1 MSNLEETKEGTVAQ
15 EGAVQ
20 KIDVKKVGIIAA
32 IVLAVLLVVY
42 IGFVFYF
49 KNHFF
54 FRSTLNGVNS
64 SGSTVDAVMKR
75 IEKKANNYSISFVEK
90 DGIEKFKPAD
100 FDMEV
105 ASSKAE
111 FEKALSKQNE
121 FAWVGALFAPRNY
134 KSKIVVDFNE
144 EKFDGILSNLKDV
157 VDDNAT
163 QTEDARV
170 AFSEGDKFVIKK
182 EVYGTEVDKE
192 SLSKVS
198 KTAVMTLDSK
208 VDLKKDKCY
217 VQPKLTSDDD
227 ELKQTCEKLND
238 KIDLDYTYTVGG
250 QNEKVS
256 KETLASFF
264 KNDEKGDITYN
275 DEAIAA
281 FVKEMAAKYDTAG
294 KPKTLVTYT
303 GATVTV
309 PGGSYGWKIDKE
321 KEAAKIKADLDAG
334 KDVKR
339 DFEYARTA
347 ASRGANDYGN
357 SYIEVNR
364 TGQYFVVH
372 KDGAVVLQSKVV
384 TGNINKGDETHV
396 GAYFVAYKAKNA
408 TLKGPTWNSKVGF
421 WMPFNGGEGLH
432 DAVWQPSFGGTYYKI
447 RGSHGCVNLPLNVA
461 SQLYN
466 IVSAG
471 YPVLV
476 YDLPGT
482 EDNEPN
488 VKDAQA
494 FSDELN
500 TIGEVTPASQGTIE
514 ALRKKYFRLTPEAIS
529 MVPNMQILNDAEAN
543 LKAQLAATGVDW
555 NPPTTSKD
563 ED

>member
-1 MSNLEETKEGTVAQ
+1 MSNLEETRQNTAAEVDA
-15 EGAVQ
+15 
-20 KIDVKKVGIIAA
+20 VKKVNVKKIGIIALC
-32 IVLAVLLVVY
+32 VVAVLLVIY
-42 IGFVFYF
+42 FGFVFYF

-54 FRSTLNGVNS
+54 FRSTLNGVSS
-64 SGSTVDAVMKR
+64 SGATVETVMDK
-75 IEKKANNYSISFVEK
+75 IEKKADNYTISFVEK
-90 DGIEKFKPAD
+90 NGTERFKPAD
-100 FDMEV
+100 FDMKV
-105 ASSKAE
+105 ANSKAE
-111 FEKALSKQNE
+111 FEKALAEQNE
-121 FAWVGALFAPRNY
+121 YAWIGAIFVPRDY
-134 KSKIVVDFNE
+134 ESKVVVSYDE
-144 EKFDGILSNLKDV
+144 DKFGNILSNLKDV
-157 VDDNAT
+157 VDENAT
-163 QTEDARV
+163 KTEDAKV
-170 AFSEGDKFVIKK
+170 TFADGKNFEIKK
-182 EVYGTEVDKE
+182 EVYGTEVDKD
-192 SLSKVS
+192 SLSKVA
-198 KTAVMTLDSK
+198 KTAVMTLDPN

-217 VQPKLTSDDD
+217 VQPKITS
-227 ELKQTCEKLND
+227 KND
-238 KIDLDYTYTVGG
+238 NLVSACKEMNNKINLSFVYEVG
-250 QNEKVS
+250 NETEKVS

-264 KNDEKGDITYN
+264 KNDENGKVSFD

-309 PGGSYGWKIDKE
+309 PGGSYGWKIDRE
-321 KEAAKIKADLDAG
+321 KEAAQIKADLDAG

-339 DFEYARTA
+339 DFIYSRTA
-347 ASRGANDYGN
+347 ASRGAQDYGN

-384 TGNINKGDETHV
+384 TGNISHGDETHV

-408 TLKGPTWNSKVGF
+408 TLKGPTWNSKVSF

-461 SQLYN
+461 GQLYN

-488 VKDAQA
+488 VRDAQA
-494 FSDELN
+494 FTDQLN
-500 TIGEVTPASQGTIE
+500 TIGEVTPASQGLIE
-514 ALRKKYFRLTPEAIS
+514 SLRKKSFRLTPEAIS
-529 MVPNMQILNDAEAN
+529 MVPNMQLLNDAEAN
-543 LKAQLAATGVDW
+543 LKAQLAAAGVDW
-555 NPPTTSKD
+555 NPPVNSK
-563 ED
+563 EE